1 MADNIKK
8 VIEDDGTIHL
18 YLGDLHHNPDGP
30 AVVAFE
36 GRQKEYWFKGLRQ
49 VMISWC
55 AKTPV
60 TVTDVIS
67 TSMKGVSQST
77 VHLRLRSQ
85 RKMSMITH
93 AVDEIDTRIKY
104 VYPTR
109 HCIEYFNTLAACFN
123 HSVTALI

>member
-1 MADNIKK
+1 MNNIPNQTVSYINFINSTRDYKLSQSCMSFDF
-8 VIEDDGTIHL
+8 IEEQVLQT
-18 YLGDLHHNPDGP
+18 
-30 AVVAFE
+30 
-36 GRQKEYWFKGLRQ
+36 

-55 AKTPV
+55 ANTHL

-77 VHLRLRSQ
+77 VHRRLRSL

-104 VYPTR
+104 VILELNMFIQRVIVLNISIRLLLVLT
-109 HCIEYFNTLAACFN
+109 IL
-123 HSVTALI
+123 

>member
-1 MADNIKK
+1 MNNIPNQTVSYINFINSTRDYKLSQSCMSFDF
-8 VIEDDGTIHL
+8 IEEQVLQT
-18 YLGDLHHNPDGP
+18 
-30 AVVAFE
+30 
-36 GRQKEYWFKGLRQ
+36 

-55 AKTPV
+55 ANTHL

-77 VHLRLRSQ
+77 VHRRLRSL